1 MKNSVKNRIEKFEF
15 QKEILLNLA
24 NGYSYR
30 EIQKKLNLTD
40 YEIRLYA
47 KSLYK
52 KYKACNKVSL
62 VYQAICTKDIDIT
75 KIKTWEN
82 K

>member
-1 MKNSVKNRIEKFEF
+1 MKKSIKNRILEKEF
-15 QKEILLNLA
+15 QKKILLNLA
-24 NGYSYR
+24 NGYSYK
-30 EIQKKLNLTD
+30 EIRQKLNLTE
-40 YEIRLYA
+40 YEMKYCTKFLYE
-47 KSLYK
+47 
-52 KYKACNKVSL
+52 KYNAINKISL